1 MAYNSLKKILF
12 ITPFSPSANHAGMV
26 YTRQLLS
33 ELSNR
38 FIIDLVYFY
47 YKGEKRFMHIDNVTV
62 VQEVEINKKYKLL
75 GLLSH
80 LWVFP
85 LFSSRYNKNVCNF
98 LYKQVSAVKYDFV
111 YFDFSQT
118 FLYASF
124 INHPNKI
131 LMSHDVM
138 AQKYSR
144 MKQYLRPWAMKTE
157 RKLLKEGVV
166 FTFSEKDC
174 RIIKEKYHI
183 NSIPTTFF
191 LTKEVKEATPTIDN
205 YFVFFGGWVREENYE
220 ALEWYIDNVNPLI
233 PQIKYKVIGGGL
245 PDRIKRKLNLLK
257 NFDYLGF
264 VGNPYP
270 IIAASMAEI
279 APLRKGAGVK
289 VKCIDALG
297 CGTPVIGTDIAFEG
311 IPSEFG
317 DFMIQAETSEEYAAA
332 ISNLNFSIEERIKF
346 KYNFIKKYDDKNIL
360 KYLYGECCADK
371 L

>member
-157 RKLLKEGVV
+157 RKLLK
-166 FTFSEKDC
+166 
-174 RIIKEKYHI
+174 
-183 NSIPTTFF
+183 
-191 LTKEVKEATPTIDN
+191 VKEATPTIDN